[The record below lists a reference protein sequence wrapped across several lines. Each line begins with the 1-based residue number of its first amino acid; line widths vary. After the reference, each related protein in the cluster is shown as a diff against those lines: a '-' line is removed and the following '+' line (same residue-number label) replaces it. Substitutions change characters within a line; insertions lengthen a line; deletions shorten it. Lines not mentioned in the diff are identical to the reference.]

1 MPSFAQRLTFSSSY
15 ATRAQALMLVLG
27 PLLLACESGA
37 HVRDGSVP
45 VTQRVAEVSVRLD
58 VPTTGA
64 PALSVLAFRA
74 NVTDHPATDVL
85 GVVDPLVA
93 PAPDGPCELRDVAG
107 QARALRAQGGAVNLE
122 ELGGVSV
129 ALGPSGPGLRPA
141 PRVYPPFAEVVGGVI
156 AEAGPVDIAE
166 VPQAL
171 AIDLPGP
178 ADRPA
183 KVIRTVP
190 GAPRV
195 LDRNQVPLATGARLA
210 SSGDLVLQ
218 VTGPERTFLEIRPYG
233 APVAV
238 ACPVGAGGLV
248 VVPHDLLARMA
259 AAAGGVPVSLEAVWR
274 ESRMVMAAV
283 PPTRV
288 SVEVRSSTV
297 VDLRPCLRPGAA
309 TRGGFPAGMRSCPWS
324 CALLATGSR
333 LGSG

>member
-1 MPSFAQRLTFSSSY
+1 MPSFAHRRTLFSSHV
-15 ATRAQALMLVLG
+15 ARAQAFALLLG

-37 HVRDGSVP
+37 HIRDGAVP

-74 NVTDHPATDVL
+74 KVTDHSAIDVL

-107 QARALRAQGGAVNLE
+107 QARALRAQGGAVSLE
-122 ELGGVSV
+122 ELSGVSV
-129 ALGPSGPGLRPA
+129 ASGSDGPGLLPA

-166 VPQAL
+166 VPQTLAL
-171 AIDLPGP
+171 ELPGP

-183 KVIRTVP
+183 KVILTVP
-190 GAPRV
+190 VAPRV
-195 LDRNQVPLATGARLA
+195 LDRNLVPLATGARLA
-210 SSGDLVLQ
+210 TSGDLVLQ

-238 ACPVGAGGLV
+238 ACAVGAGGLV

-274 ESRMVMAAV
+274 ESRMVAAAV

-288 SVEVRSSTV
+288 SVEMRSSTV
-297 VDLRPCLRPGAA
+297 VDLRP
-309 TRGGFPAGMRSCPWS
+309 
-324 CALLATGSR
+324 
-333 LGSG
+333 

>member
-1 MPSFAQRLTFSSSY
+1 MLSFPHRPTLSSSH
-15 ATRAQALMLVLG
+15 AAQALTLLMG

-37 HVRDGSVP
+37 HMRDGAVP

-74 NVTDHPATDVL
+74 NVTDHSATDVL

-93 PAPDGPCELRDVAG
+93 PAPDGACELRDVAG

-129 ALGPSGPGLRPA
+129 TSGPNGAELRPA

-166 VPQAL
+166 VPQML
-171 AIDLPGP
+171 SLDLPGP

-183 KVIRTVP
+183 KVFLTVP
-190 GAPRV
+190 GTPHV
-195 LDRNQVPLATGARLA
+195 LDRNQVPLATGVHLA
-210 SSGDLVLQ
+210 TSGDLVLQ

-238 ACPVGAGGLV
+238 ACAVGAGGMV
-248 VVPHDLLARMA
+248 VVPHDLLARMV

-274 ESRMVMAAV
+274 ESRMVAAAV

-297 VDLRPCLRPGAA
+297 VDLRP
-309 TRGGFPAGMRSCPWS
+309 
-324 CALLATGSR
+324 
-333 LGSG
+333 

>member
-1 MPSFAQRLTFSSSY
+1 MPSFTQKLTCLSRAEALTF
-15 ATRAQALMLVLG
+15 LLG

-37 HVRDGSVP
+37 HMRDVAAP

-74 NVTDHPATDVL
+74 DVTDHSATTDVL

-93 PAPDGPCELRDVAG
+93 PAPDGPCELRDVAA

-129 ALGPSGPGLRPA
+129 AADPDGPGLHPA

-156 AEAGPVDIAE
+156 AEAGPVDIVE
-166 VPQAL
+166 VPQTLAL
-171 AIDLPGP
+171 DLPGP
-178 ADRPA
+178 ANRPA
-183 KVIRTVP
+183 KVVLAVP

-210 SSGDLVLQ
+210 TSGDLVLQ

-238 ACPVGAGGLV
+238 ACAPGAGGLV
-248 VVPHDLLARMA
+248 VVSHDLLARMA
-259 AAAGGVPVSLEAVWR
+259 VAAGGVPVSLEAVWR
-274 ESRMVMAAV
+274 ESRMVVAAV

-297 VDLRPCLRPGAA
+297 VDLRP
-309 TRGGFPAGMRSCPWS
+309 
-324 CALLATGSR
+324 
-333 LGSG
+333 

>member
-1 MPSFAQRLTFSSSY
+1 MPAFAQRPTCRPLY
-15 ATRAQALMLVLG
+15 ATRVQALALLWA
-27 PLLLACESGA
+27 PLLLGCESGP
-37 HVRDGSVP
+37 HMRDGAVP
-45 VTQRVAEVSVRLD
+45 VTQRVAEVSIRLD
-58 VPTTGA
+58 IPSTGA

-74 NVTDHPATDVL
+74 NVTDRSATDVL

-122 ELGGVSV
+122 ELSGVSV
-129 ALGPSGPGLRPA
+129 AVGPNGPGLRPA
-141 PRVYPPFAEVVGGVI
+141 PRVYPPLAEVVGGVI

-171 AIDLPGP
+171 TLEIPGP

-183 KVIRTVP
+183 KAVLTVP
-190 GAPRV
+190 GVPRV
-195 LDRNQVPLATGARLA
+195 LDRDQVPLTTGSRVDA
-210 SSGDLVLQ
+210 SGDLVLR

-238 ACPVGAGGLV
+238 ACAAGAGGLV
-248 VVPHDLLARMA
+248 VVPHELLARMA

-274 ESRMVMAAV
+274 ESHMVVAAV

-288 SVEVRSSTV
+288 SVEARSSTV
-297 VDLRPCLRPGAA
+297 VDLRP
-309 TRGGFPAGMRSCPWS
+309 
-324 CALLATGSR
+324 
-333 LGSG
+333 

>member
-1 MPSFAQRLTFSSSY
+1 MPSFAHRRTFFSSGS
-15 ATRAQALMLVLG
+15 ARAQALTILLGTLLV
-27 PLLLACESGA
+27 ACESGA
-37 HVRDGSVP
+37 HMRDGSVP

-74 NVTDHPATDVL
+74 NVTDHPAADVL

-107 QARALRAQGGAVNLE
+107 QARALRAQGGVVTLE

-129 ALGPSGPGLRPA
+129 TFGPNAPGLRPA

-156 AEAGPVDIAE
+156 AEAGPVDIVE
-166 VPQAL
+166 IPQAL
-171 AIDLPGP
+171 SLDLPGP

-183 KVIRTVP
+183 KVFMAVP
-190 GAPRV
+190 GTPRV
-195 LDRNQVPLATGARLA
+195 LDRNQVPLTTGVRLTT
-210 SSGDLVLQ
+210 SGDLVLQ

-238 ACPVGAGGLV
+238 ACAAGAGGLV
-248 VVPHDLLARMA
+248 VVPHDLLVRMA

-274 ESRMVMAAV
+274 ESRMVVASV

-297 VDLRPCLRPGAA
+297 VDLRP
-309 TRGGFPAGMRSCPWS
+309 
-324 CALLATGSR
+324 
-333 LGSG
+333 

>member
-297 VDLRPCLRPGAA
+297 VDLRP
-309 TRGGFPAGMRSCPWS
+309 
-324 CALLATGSR
+324 
-333 LGSG
+333 

>member
-1 MPSFAQRLTFSSSY
+1 
-15 ATRAQALMLVLG
+15 
-27 PLLLACESGA
+27 
-37 HVRDGSVP
+37 
-45 VTQRVAEVSVRLD
+45 LD

-248 VVPHDLLARMA
+248 VV
-259 AAAGGVPVSLEAVWR
+259 WR

-297 VDLRPCLRPGAA
+297 VDLRP
-309 TRGGFPAGMRSCPWS
+309 
-324 CALLATGSR
+324 
-333 LGSG
+333 

>member
-1 MPSFAQRLTFSSSY
+1 MISGPTRRLKRGGTDRDWLDATIPSIIANQPGQTMPSLAHRTTCLSLHT
-15 ATRAQALMLVLG
+15 TRAQALTLLLG
-27 PLLLACESGA
+27 PLLLACESGT
-37 HVRDGSVP
+37 HMRDVAAP

-74 NVTDHPATDVL
+74 NVTDHSATDVL

-129 ALGPSGPGLRPA
+129 VAGLDGPGLHPA

-156 AEAGPVDIAE
+156 AEAGPVDILE
-166 VPQAL
+166 VPQTLAL
-171 AIDLPGP
+171 DLPGP
-178 ADRPA
+178 ANRPA
-183 KVIRTVP
+183 KVVLAVP

-195 LDRNQVPLATGARLA
+195 LDRNEVPLATGARLA
-210 SSGDLVLQ
+210 TAGDLVLQ
-218 VTGPERTFLEIRPYG
+218 VIGPERTFLEIRPYG

-238 ACPVGAGGLV
+238 ACAPGAGGLV
-248 VVPHDLLARMA
+248 VVSHDLLTRMA
-259 AAAGGVPVSLEAVWR
+259 AAAGGVPVSIEAVWR
-274 ESRMVMAAV
+274 DSRMVVTAI

-297 VDLRPCLRPGAA
+297 VDLRP
-309 TRGGFPAGMRSCPWS
+309 
-324 CALLATGSR
+324 
-333 LGSG
+333 